1 MAGYKLTITS
11 RKPLDPTALYPRG
24 ADIMGAFATVAQ
36 LETQRDL
43 WNYQM
48 FVYAGIRPKPA
59 FSKSERAWMG
69 TADMSDL
76 SITLSN
82 AAANKRGVVYVPFV
96 HLSGRPKSDKL
107 VTKVHAYLRDR
118 LGPKMARAMTYD
130 MLKARAVLTT
140 TTVGG

>member
-11 RKPLDPTALYPRG
+11 RRPLDPTALYPRG
-24 ADIMGAFATVAQ
+24 ADIMGAFAKVAQ
-36 LETQRDL
+36 LETQRDI
-43 WNYQM
+43 WNYSM
-48 FVYAGIRPKPA
+48 FVYAGVRPKPS
-59 FSKSERAWMG
+59 FSKSERAWVG
-69 TADMSDL
+69 TASMGDL

-82 AAANKRGVVYVPFV
+82 GATNKRGTFYVPFV
-96 HLSGRPKSDKL
+96 HHAGRPKADKL
-107 VTKVHAYLRDR
+107 VAKVQVYLRDK